1 MCLGIRG
8 IMFLRIVGLV
18 HDQGSPNLTITSRL
32 KMKAGKDWAVLPVY
46 VLVSARR
53 VSDWGRRIG
62 ERYGQRL
69 EMGSWRLGMSPR
81 CVAWNRQC
89 SRSQNAI
96 LYVL

>member
-1 MCLGIRG
+1 MCLAIRGG

-46 VLVSARR
+46 VMVSARR

-62 ERYGQRL
+62 ERYGQGDGWRVV
-69 EMGSWRLGMSPR
+69 SWRLGSW
-81 CVAWNRQC
+81 V
-89 SRSQNAI
+89 
-96 LYVL
+96 VTV

>member
-1 MCLGIRG
+1 
-8 IMFLRIVGLV
+8 
-18 HDQGSPNLTITSRL
+18 
-32 KMKAGKDWAVLPVY
+32 MKAGKDWAVY
-46 VLVSARR
+46 VLVLARR

-81 CVAWNRQC
+81 PVAWKRQC

>member
-1 MCLGIRG
+1 MCLGVRG
-8 IMFLRIVGLV
+8 VMFLRIVGLV

-46 VLVSARR
+46 VLVLARR

-69 EMGSWRLGMSPR
+69 ETGSWRLGMSPR
-81 CVAWNRQC
+81 PVAWKRQC

>member
-32 KMKAGKDWAVLPVY
+32 KMKAGKDWAVY
-46 VLVSARR
+46 VLVLLVLARR

-81 CVAWNRQC
+81 CVACKTQCVEYQNR
-89 SRSQNAI
+89 NTT
-96 LYVL
+96 L